1 MGNQAA
7 DHGGIST
14 GPAEGDVRYDS
25 TGCLETFDGA
35 DWVPLQRVSDVE
47 GFIFR
52 GLQPK
57 PPSAEEDTGNP
68 DSPAAS

>member
-25 TGCLETFDGA
+25 AGCLETFDGA
-35 DWVPLQRVSDVE
+35 DWVPLQRVSDVDLPP
-47 GFIFR
+47 IFR
-52 GLQPK
+52 RF
-57 PPSAEEDTGNP
+57 PSAEEETANP